1 MTSDLL
7 TLTQAAALAGVNPAS
22 LRRAIARGTLA
33 ATKYGKTYLVTADEI
48 ARFIRERR
56 FAERRRGIPGMHMY
70 TTETLPNH
78 WIVNDATGWWLV
90 PNIPGGWSR
99 RTQYRGYV
107 AGLAPVAPGIAAGMA
122 RLVGYEE
129 VAP

>member
-1 MTSDLL
+1 MTNDLL
-7 TLTQAAALAGVNPAS
+7 TLAQAAQLAGVNPAS

-56 FAERRRGIPGMHMY
+56 FADRRREIPGMRMY
-70 TTETLPNH
+70 VTESLPNH
-78 WIVNDATGWWLV
+78 WVINDATGWWLV
-90 PNIPGGWSR
+90 PNVPGGWTR
-99 RTQYRGYV
+99 RTAYRGHV
-107 AGLAPVAPGIAAGMA
+107 ASLAPVSVGVAAGMA

-129 VAP
+129 PTP